1 MKPHYDVRIKD
12 QSKVFFTSDLHHNH
26 LNIIRYCNRPYN
38 SVEEMNEGLVQSWN
52 SVVPEDGH
60 TFILGDLSFS
70 KDFSGK
76 AVPWLLRLNGTKSL
90 ILGNHDKHVA
100 KADLSAV
107 FYNHVFEMADVLI
120 GDQPVVL
127 CHYPMVSWNGS
138 HRGSWQLYGHVHG
151 TIPDPKDKYQ
161 MDVGVDCNNMK
172 PFTFE
177 QIKANM
183 ATKTP
188 ALTTGRNL

>member
-1 MKPHYDVRIKD
+1 MDRGYSPKKT
-12 QSKVFFTSDLHHNH
+12 FFTSDIHMSHK
-26 LNIIRYCNRPYN
+26 NILSYCSRPFKT
-38 SVEEMNEGLVQSWN
+38 VEEMNEGLLTNWN
-52 SVVPEDGH
+52 KVIPKDGVV
-60 TFILGDLSFS
+60 FVLGDVSFD
-70 KDFSGK
+70 KDITK
-76 AVPWLLRLNGTKSL
+76 TICWINQLNGVKHL
-90 ILGNHDKHVA
+90 IKGNHDTHVS
-100 KADLSAV
+100 DAV
-107 FYNHVFEMADVLI
+107 WQQCFETVSDIKEIQVGSSKKI
-120 GDQPVVL
+120 VL